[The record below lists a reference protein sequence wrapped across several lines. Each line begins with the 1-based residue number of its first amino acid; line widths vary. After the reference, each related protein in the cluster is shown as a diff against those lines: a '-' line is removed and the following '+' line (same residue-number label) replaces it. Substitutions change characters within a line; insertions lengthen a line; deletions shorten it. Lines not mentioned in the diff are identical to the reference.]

1 MTLLKKQ
8 KTGGYLI
15 MAGRKNSDKGFYV
28 IIALIVLV
36 VAAIAYVII
45 SGSYIPGANDGAAD
59 DNLAVEG
66 EANVDN
72 EVDAEA
78 DAEVEAEADAEAD
91 AEAEAE
97 EKAE

>member
-1 MTLLKKQ
+1 
-8 KTGGYLI
+8 

-78 DAEVEAEADAEAD
+78 DAEAEVEAEADAEAD